1 MKDHCNAK
9 KESERSNAQLI
20 LLSGFMIMIGTLTF
34 MVLLNNLILTA
45 NLPAAGLDISKQ
57 DITEFRSLTIREVNY
72 ATEDTLIYSDAY
84 DINNETLLR
93 AYFLNY
99 TNDFGKIISRVYATR
114 GTSVELVVN
123 NVTFT
128 SSVTNRTITVQ
139 HFKQQPHFFP
149 NMSLIIPMDEHQNN
163 TLQAYRFVWNVVD
176 NTSIPVFA
184 VLQNPVN
191 MTNISSD
198 LPNMTNISCDDF
210 YLNLTTDDIARPS
223 LGPGNV
229 TNRTYSGGAFILDV
243 KDLNTSTNDWIYN
256 ESLNFTP
263 AITIHGLR
271 MEGGKFLQ
279 STTAMTG
286 IPSVAVYPDNVTLN
300 PIYQYYQ
307 DMQIP
312 YTLLNDSD
320 ILAGN
325 LTLENYSVLLIHY
338 NMSTVD
344 VNITREIVNWTADGG
359 VLYAECIGAISMD
372 AAVEAVDNNT
382 AHPWYGFIG
391 INETNVSNIPAS
403 ITSGIPNGPF
413 VKLVNSSSILNNAPP
428 MPVAGLVDNGASF
441 NPISQTNN
449 TSGMYGPS
457 LGHSLTGPP
466 WSGVEGLA
474 FTLYNSTSAVNPD
487 TNIIGYAA
495 YPNGSQIIFDD
506 DGDNESEHHLI
517 FVEAPFDNGRVIYMA
532 GHDLSDRGIQ
542 AERIVA
548 GIFFSSVSREELALE
563 ATNVNVTIT
572 YSDGRADFEDTFLI
586 TI

>member
-1 MKDHCNAK
+1 MKNHSNAK
-9 KESERSNAQLI
+9 SESERSNAQLI
-20 LLSGFMIMIGTLTF
+20 LLSGFIIMIGTLTF
-34 MVLLNNLILTA
+34 IVLLNNLILTA

-57 DITEFRSLTIREVNY
+57 DITEFRSLTIQEVNY
-72 ATEDTLIYSDAY
+72 ATEDTIIYSDAY
-84 DINNETLLR
+84 DIDNETLLR
-93 AYFLNY
+93 EYFLNY
-99 TNDFGKIISRVYATR
+99 TNDFGNITTRVFATR
-114 GTSVELVVN
+114 GTSVDLVVN

-128 SSVTNRTITVQ
+128 SSVTNRTITIQ
-139 HFKQQPHFFP
+139 HFKQQPHLFP
-149 NMSLIIPMDEHQNN
+149 NMSLIIPMDEQQNN
-163 TLQAYRFVWNVVD
+163 TLQAYRFIWNVVD
-176 NTSIPVFA
+176 NTSIPVYA
-184 VLQNPVN
+184 SLQNPVN
-191 MTNISSD
+191 MTNISSYP
-198 LPNMTNISCDDF
+198 PNMKNISYDDF
-210 YLNLTTDDIARPS
+210 YLNMTTDDIARPGQ
-223 LGPGNV
+223 GPGNV
-229 TNRTYSGGAFILDV
+229 MNRTYSGGVFILDV
-243 KDLNTSTNDWIYN
+243 RDLNTSTNDWIYN

-263 AITIHGLR
+263 VITIHGLR
-271 MEGGKFLQ
+271 MDGGKFLQ
-279 STTAMTG
+279 YTTAMTG

-307 DMQIP
+307 DIQIP
-312 YTLLNDSD
+312 YTLLDDSD

-338 NMSTVD
+338 NMSTVED
-344 VNITREIVNWTADGG
+344 NVTREIVNWTADGG

-391 INETNVSNIPAS
+391 INETNVSNVPMS
-403 ITSGIPNGPF
+403 IYSEIPNGPF
-413 VKLVNSSSILNNAPP
+413 VKLINSSSILNDAPP
-428 MPVAGLVDNGASF
+428 IPLAGLVNNGASF

-457 LGHSLTGPP
+457 LGHSLAVPP
-466 WSGVEGLA
+466 WSGVEGLV
-474 FTLYNSTSAVNPD
+474 FTLNNSSIAVNPD

-506 DGDNESEHHLI
+506 DGDNTSKQHLI
-517 FVEAPFDNGRVIYMA
+517 FVEAPFDNGRVVYMA

-563 ATNVNVTIT
+563 ATNVNVTIS
-572 YSDGRADFEDTFLI
+572 YSDGRADFKDTFLI

>member
-1 MKDHCNAK
+1 MKDHSNAK

-20 LLSGFMIMIGTLTF
+20 LLSGFIIMMGTLTF

-84 DINNETLLR
+84 DIDNETLLR
-93 AYFLNY
+93 EYFLNH
-99 TNDFGKIISRVYATR
+99 TNDFGEIISRVFAAR

-139 HFKQQPHFFP
+139 HFKQQPHLFL

-163 TLQAYRFVWNVVD
+163 TLQAYRFIWNIVD
-176 NTSIPVFA
+176 NTSIPVYA

-198 LPNMTNISCDDF
+198 PPNMTNISYDDF
-210 YLNLTTDDIARPS
+210 YLNLTTDNIARPS

-229 TNRTYSGGAFILDV
+229 TNRTYSGGVFILDV

-271 MEGGKFLQ
+271 MEGGKLLQ

-300 PIYQYYQ
+300 PIYKYYQ

-325 LTLENYSVLLIHY
+325 LTLENFSVLLIHY

-344 VNITREIVNWTADGG
+344 ANVTREIVNWTADGG

-391 INETNVSNIPAS
+391 INETNVSSIPVS
-403 ITSGIPNGPF
+403 IYSKIPNGPF
-413 VKLVNSSSILNNAPP
+413 VKLVNSSSILNDAPP
-428 MPVAGLVDNGASF
+428 MPLV
-441 NPISQTNN
+441 
-449 TSGMYGPS
+449 
-457 LGHSLTGPP
+457 PP

-474 FTLYNSTSAVNPD
+474 FTLRNSSSAVNPG

-506 DGDNESEHHLI
+506 NGDNESEYHLI
-517 FVEAPFDNGRVIYMA
+517 FVEAPFDNGRVVYMA

-548 GIFFSSVSREELALE
+548 EIFFSSISREELALE

>member
-1 MKDHCNAK
+1 MKNYSNVK
-9 KESERSNAQLI
+9 KEQERSNAQLI

-57 DITEFRSLTIREVNY
+57 DITEFRSLTIQEVNY
-72 ATEDTLIYSDAY
+72 ATEETLNYSDAY
-84 DINNETLLR
+84 DTDNETLLR
-93 AYFLNY
+93 EYFLNH
-99 TNDFGKIISRVYATR
+99 TNDFGDIISRVFATR

-176 NTSIPVFA
+176 NTSIPVYA

-191 MTNISSD
+191 MTNISSNP
-198 LPNMTNISCDDF
+198 PNMTNISYDDF

-229 TNRTYSGGAFILDV
+229 TNRTYSGGVFILDV
-243 KDLNTSTNDWIYN
+243 RDLNTSTNDWIYN

-263 AITIHGLR
+263 NITIHGLR
-271 MEGGKFLQ
+271 MEGGKYLQ

-286 IPSVAVYPDNVTLN
+286 IPGVAVYPDNVTLN

-307 DMQIP
+307 DMHIP

-344 VNITREIVNWTADGG
+344 VNVTREIVNWTADGG
-359 VLYAECIGAISMD
+359 VLYAECIGATSMD

-391 INETNVSNIPAS
+391 INETNVSNIPVS
-403 ITSGIPNGPF
+403 VSSEITNGPYI
-413 VKLVNSSSILNNAPP
+413 KLINSSSILNDAPP
-428 MPVAGLVDNGASF
+428 MLLAGLVDNGASF

-457 LGHSLTGPP
+457 LGHGHSFTG
-466 WSGVEGLA
+466 EGLA
-474 FTLYNSTSAVNPD
+474 FTLYNSSSAVNPD

-506 DGDNESEHHLI
+506 DGDNESDYHLI

-532 GHDLSDRGIQ
+532 GHNLSDRGIQ
-542 AERIVA
+542 AELIAA